1 MIIGFSGRAGAGKS
15 TAAEHFEG
23 RGFTRDAYAKT
34 MKEAVSIMFGIPL
47 EILQADIVTKSQID
61 PYWGMTYR
69 QILQLF
75 GTEACRNVFGV
86 DIWERILW
94 RRYSDNSV
102 PRDIVIDD
110 VRFENEAEAII
121 TRGGFV
127 IEILRDGGITD
138 SHTSENGLPKELI
151 WASIENNGTKEE
163 LYFKLKVLYRSLN

>member
-47 EILQADIVTKSQID
+47 EILQGDIVTKSKID
-61 PYWGMTYR
+61 LYWGMTYR

-75 GTEACRNVFGV
+75 GTEACRNVFGGDV
-86 DIWERILW
+86 WERVLW
-94 RRYSDNSV
+94 RRYAGRGN
-102 PRDIVIDD
+102 IVIDD
-110 VRFENEAEAII
+110 VRFPNEAEAII
-121 TRGGFV
+121 TRGGIV